1 MRRFLSLVILL
12 AAVAGGL
19 WWWFGPHAATT
30 AATAL
35 RNRRPDTIP
44 VVVAAAAKQDVPIY
58 LEGLGTAQASATVTV
73 KAQVDGAL
81 QQVMFREGQD
91 VKAGDVLAKIDP
103 RSYQAT
109 LDQATGKQR
118 QDQANLANARVD
130 LGRYA
135 KLAATAYTSAQQ
147 ADTQK
152 AMVAQLEAQVAQDQ
166 AQIDSA
172 RTQLGYT
179 TVVAPIA
186 GRVGIRLVDAGNIVH
201 ASDAT
206 GLVVIT
212 TLKPISVIFT
222 LPQQALGAVS
232 SAIAAGPP
240 EVMVMPQNNRDVLDR
255 GTLTVLDNQV
265 DQATGTIKLK
275 ASFPNERLQL
285 WPGAFLTV
293 RLQVNVVHDAIVVP
307 PVAVQRGPEG
317 AYVYV
322 VGRGD
327 IAERRL
333 VKIGHEDQVAS
344 IVTDGLA
351 PGERVVIDGAARLSD
366 KSKTTIV
373 QPGINPLAPER
384 PATAPAAPRERGTA
398 SRQRTSGAT

>member
-1 MRRFLSLVILL
+1 MRRLVTILILL
-12 AAVAGGL
+12 AAIGGGA

-30 AATAL
+30 AATAR
-35 RNRRPDTIP
+35 RNQRPDTIP
-44 VVVAAAAKQDVPIY
+44 VVVTAAARRDVPIY
-58 LEGLGTAQASATVTV
+58 LEGLGTAQASANVTV

-81 QQVMFREGQD
+81 SQVLFREGQD

-109 LDQATGKQR
+109 LDQAMGKQR
-118 QDQANLANARVD
+118 QDAANLANARVD
-130 LGRYA
+130 LARYA
-135 KLAATAYTSAQQ
+135 KLSANAYTSVQQ

-172 RTQLGYT
+172 RTQLGFT
-179 TVVAPIA
+179 TVVAPID

-201 ASDAT
+201 ASDVT

-212 TLKPISVIFT
+212 TLKPISVVFT
-222 LPQQALGAVS
+222 LPQQALAAVS
-232 SAIAAGPP
+232 QAMRAGAP
-240 EVMVMPQNNRDVLDR
+240 EVIAMPQNDVQAELDR
-255 GTLTVLDNQV
+255 GTLIVLDNQV

-275 ASFPNERLQL
+275 ASFPNDRLQL

-293 RLQVNVVHDAIVVP
+293 RLKVDTAHDAIVVP

-322 VGRGD
+322 IGAGD

-333 VKIGHEDQVAS
+333 VKVGHEDQLAS
-344 IVTDGLA
+344 IVTDGLQ
-351 PGERVVIDGAARLSD
+351 PGERVVVDGAARLSD
-366 KSKTTIV
+366 KSKANIV
-373 QPGINPLAPER
+373 QPGINPALPEK
-384 PATAPAAPRERGTA
+384 PAPAQGRGTA
-398 SRQRTSGAT
+398 SAAAGRRS

>member
-1 MRRFLSLVILL
+1 MRRLFFLIVLL
-12 AAVAGGL
+12 AAMGGGA

-30 AATAL
+30 AATAR
-35 RNRRPDTIP
+35 RNQRPDTIP
-44 VVVAAAAKQDVPIY
+44 VVITTASQQDVPIY

-81 QQVMFREGQD
+81 QQVLFREGQD

-103 RSYQAT
+103 RGYQAT
-109 LDQATGKQR
+109 LDQASGKKQ

-172 RTQLGYT
+172 RTNLGFT

-186 GRVGIRLVDAGNIVH
+186 GRVGIRQVDAGNIVH
-201 ASDAT
+201 ASDVT
-206 GLVVIT
+206 GLAVIT
-212 TLKPISVIFT
+212 TLKPISVVFT
-222 LPQQALGAVS
+222 LPQQALRSVSAAMSAGA
-232 SAIAAGPP
+232 P
-240 EVMVMPQNNRDVLDR
+240 EVIVMPQNNRTDVLDR

-265 DQATGTIKLK
+265 DQTTGTIKLK
-275 ASFPNERLQL
+275 ASFPNDRLQL

-293 RLQVNVVHDAIVVP
+293 RLRVDTAMGATVVP
-307 PVAVQRGPEG
+307 PVAVQRGPDG

-322 VGRGD
+322 IGTGD
-327 IAERRL
+327 IAERRR
-333 VKIGHEDQVAS
+333 VTIGHEDQAAS
-344 IVTDGLA
+344 IVTQGLQ

-366 KSKTTIV
+366 KSKASIV
-373 QPGINPLAPER
+373 QPGINPPLPD
-384 PATAPAAPRERGTA
+384 APAKPAVRP
-398 SRQRTSGAT
+398 RTSSAT